1 MHWFSKKDTLHYF
14 YTNGVEECDK
24 NGGHRL
30 NWVNNAGTW
39 TKQTTPIDF
48 VPYTKQAGTTSTN
61 TGTRPTTNT
70 QTQSNNGL
78 TIRTG
83 TLNGTPYK
91 AYYRQDGTLER
102 MAYYRADETLERT
115 KLYNTDGTIKKIIHH
130 GPPNTPNTC
139 LLYTSPSPR
148 D

>member
-24 NGGHRL
+24 NGAHRL
-30 NWVNNAGTW
+30 NWVLVNGVW
-39 TKQTTPIDF
+39 TRATTSVDF
-48 VPYTKQAGTTSTN
+48 VPYTKQEGTSPTSPTEPI
-61 TGTRPTTNT
+61 TSGTRPTTTNT
-70 QTQSNNGL
+70 GTQNNNGL

-83 TLNGTPYK
+83 TLEGGTYK
-91 AYYRQDGTLER
+91 AYYRQNGTLAKVEW
-102 MAYYRADETLERT
+102 YRAD
-115 KLYNTDGTIKKIIHH
+115 KS
-130 GPPNTPNTC
+130 C